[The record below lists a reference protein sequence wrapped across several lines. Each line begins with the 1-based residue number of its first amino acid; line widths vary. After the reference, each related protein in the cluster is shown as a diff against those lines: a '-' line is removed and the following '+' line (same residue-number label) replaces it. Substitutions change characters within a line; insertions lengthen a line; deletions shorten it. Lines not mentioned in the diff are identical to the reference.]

1 MAPNQPLIQA
11 LTQVEALLRDTRAVA
26 RDLVPFAKEDD
37 AVFTHVMTS
46 IEKLTHAHGQA
57 TSDTDRASY
66 RREINYYLAMV
77 TVSIGLY
84 AAKARHHAGNIGP
97 FIDRVLAQTERVK
110 GLQGLVEMIEELLR
124 SSAH

>member
-1 MAPNQPLIQA
+1 MI
-11 LTQVEALLRDTRAVA
+11 
-26 RDLVPFAKEDD
+26 LVPLAKEDD
-37 AVFTHVMTS
+37 AVFTHMMRS
-46 IEKLTHAHGQA
+46 IEKLTRAHGQA
-57 TSDTDRASY
+57 TSDSDRASY
-66 RREINYYLAMV
+66 RREINYHLAMV

-97 FIDRVLAQTERVK
+97 VIDRVLAQTKRVK